1 MGNSFSLLL
10 ILGAACTAFFLA
22 FKRPILYLFGASD
35 ATFPYADDY
44 MTIYLM
50 GTLFV
55 MISLGMN
62 PFVNAQGFGRWV

>member
-10 ILGAACTAFFLA
+10 ILGAICTAFFLI

-50 GTLFV
+50 APC
-55 MISLGMN
+55 S
-62 PFVNAQGFGRWV
+62 